1 MSASSARIPG
11 VHVEIE
17 DLVALRG
24 RLAGLSLRHLRRR
37 LSFRAGARETRVR
50 GRGMEYEESRAYAP
64 GDDVRTMD
72 WRVMARTGEA
82 HTKVFAEEKERR
94 FLLAIDLSPTLYF
107 GTRYAFK
114 SYAAA
119 QVAAHVG
126 WLASRTG
133 ARIGG
138 LIVTADGH
146 YEVRPGKTRAGL
158 MGVFHHL
165 VENVNLAPPAAGGTD
180 RLNFLLRE
188 LQRVVKP
195 GSIITLISDF
205 IGLDAQSP
213 EYVSALVRH
222 NDVNLFWVHDRTEV
236 EPWSAGIYP
245 VLAGGERRELF
256 LRNADPWIEARQQA
270 HCERIE
276 RLATSFNLA
285 SFALSCN
292 EPIAPQLQ
300 RALKV

>member
-1 MSASSARIPG
+1 MPATSARIPG

-24 RLAGLSLRHLRRR
+24 HLAGLSLRHLRRR

-94 FLLAIDLSPTLYF
+94 FLLAIDLSPTLFF
-107 GTRYAFK
+107 GTRYALK
-114 SYAAA
+114 SHAAA
-119 QVAAHVG
+119 HTAAHIG

-138 LIVTADGH
+138 LIVTADSH
-146 YEVRPGKTRAGL
+146 HEVRPGKTRAGL

-165 VENVNLAPPAAGGTD
+165 VDGVNRVPDPAGRSE

-195 GSIITLISDF
+195 GSIVTLISDF

-222 NDVNLFWVHDRTEV
+222 NDVNLFWIRDRTEV
-236 EPWSAGIYP
+236 EPWPAGVYP
-245 VLAGGERRELF
+245 VRIAGARRELY
-256 LRNADPWIEARQQA
+256 LRRDDPWIDEHQRA
-270 HCERIE
+270 HRERIE
-276 RLATSFNLA
+276 GLASSFNLA
-285 SFALSCN
+285 TFALSCN
-292 EPIAPQLQ
+292 APIAPQLQ
-300 RALKV
+300 RVLKA

>member
-1 MSASSARIPG
+1 MPVANARIPG

-17 DLVALRG
+17 DLVALQG
-24 RLAGLSLRHLRRR
+24 SLVGLSLRHLRRR

-94 FLLAIDLSPTLYF
+94 FLLAIDLSPTAFF
-107 GTRYAFK
+107 GTRFALK
-114 SYAAA
+114 SHAAA
-119 QVAAHVG
+119 YLAAHLG
-126 WLASRTG
+126 WLAHRTG

-146 YEVRPGKTRAGL
+146 YEVRPARRRTGL

-165 VENVNLAPPAAGGTD
+165 VESVNRAPGGGASD

-195 GSIITLISDF
+195 GSIVTLISDF
-205 IGLDAQSP
+205 VGLDAQSP
-213 EYVSALVRH
+213 EYLSALVSH

-236 EPWSAGIYP
+236 EAWPAGVYP
-245 VLAGGERRELF
+245 VLLGGEPRELF
-256 LRNADPWIEARQQA
+256 VRQADPWIDRCQRA
-270 HCERIE
+270 HRDRIE
-276 RLATSFNLA
+276 RLASSFNLA
-285 SFALSCN
+285 AFAVSCN

-300 RALKV
+300 QALKV